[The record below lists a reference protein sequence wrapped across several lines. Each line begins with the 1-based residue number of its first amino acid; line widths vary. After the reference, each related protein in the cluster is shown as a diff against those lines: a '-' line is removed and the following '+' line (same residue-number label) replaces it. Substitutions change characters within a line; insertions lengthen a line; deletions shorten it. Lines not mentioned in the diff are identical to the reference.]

1 MKYLLD
7 VNVLVAS
14 LWENH
19 PQYPTA
25 SKWLL
30 GKSIVVC
37 PLSELGCLRISSH
50 PKAIN
55 VPMEK
60 CREAFSDFLAEHKAE
75 RISDDL
81 PALKSY
87 PKKSE
92 EVTDSYLADLAV
104 KHGLKLATLDTGIK
118 HPAAVLVN

>member
-7 VNVLVAS
+7 VNILLAA

-19 PQYPTA
+19 PQNQIA
-25 SKWLL
+25 SAWLA

-37 PLSELGCLRISSH
+37 PLAELGCIRISSN

-55 VPMEK
+55 VPMDK
-60 CREAFSDFLAEHKAE
+60 CREVFEIFLAETKAE
-75 RISDDL
+75 RIADDL
-81 PALKSY
+81 PALESF
-87 PKKSE
+87 PQKSE
-92 EVTDSYLADLAV
+92 EVTDSYLAELAA
-104 KHGLKLATLDTGIK
+104 KHGLKFATLDTGIK